1 MFYFYTIYENQAA
14 PGFWE
19 LQEQQLIDWHFYD
32 LPDQSEINRSNSI
45 ASYQGNNNP
54 YVIDP
59 SLVGR
64 IFLIDEGTILGDM
77 NGDSS
82 LDVLD
87 LIVSISYIVGQSDL
101 VYNDVLISDANYDLD
116 LDILDIVILVN
127 SILQ

>member
-1 MFYFYTIYENQAA
+1 M
-14 PGFWE
+14 
-19 LQEQQLIDWHFYD
+19 
-32 LPDQSEINRSNSI
+32 NS
-45 ASYQGNNNP
+45 
-54 YVIDP
+54 
-59 SLVGR
+59 
-64 IFLIDEGTILGDM
+64 
-77 NGDSS
+77 DSS